1 MSAAIS
7 GTMRVA
13 AVQFD
18 MRPVATVA
26 EFMFR
31 CDYFIAMAAGNAV
44 DVLLFPELF
53 TMPLLPRLPG
63 TTIAERLA
71 QGTPALLQAFREMA
85 SRHQI
90 DVILGSHLTV
100 QDGHLRN
107 VAHLV
112 RRDGTVATQAKLH
125 ITPSELEHWQVA
137 GGDRVEV
144 FATTKGHIAILIC
157 YDIEFPELAR
167 IATAKGADVIFV
179 PFNTDLRS
187 GYVRVRACAQA
198 RCIEDNTYCVL
209 AGAVGHLAGV
219 PGCDQHYAQSCVL
232 TPSDLPFARDGIAV
246 EAAVGVECMIVQ
258 DLDLALVRRTRA
270 GGSVRTWADRRPDLY
285 RLTYLGEGAT
295 REI

>member
-1 MSAAIS
+1 
-7 GTMRVA
+7 MRVA

-31 CDYFIAMAAGNAV
+31 CDYFIAAAAGHAV

-53 TMPLLPRLPG
+53 TNPLLPRLPG
-63 TTIAERLA
+63 ATVRERVQ
-71 QGTPALLQAFREMA
+71 QGTPALLQAFRELA
-85 SRHQI
+85 VRHQV
-90 DVILGSHLTV
+90 DVIAGSHLTV
-100 QDGHLRN
+100 QDGRLRN
-107 VAHLV
+107 VAHLL
-112 RRDGTVATQAKLH
+112 RRDGTISTQAKLH
-125 ITPSELEHWQVA
+125 ITPDERQSWQVE

-144 FATTKGHIAILIC
+144 FATAKGRIAILIC

-219 PGCDQHYAQSCVL
+219 AGVDQHYAQSCVL
-232 TPSDLPFARDGIAV
+232 TPSDLLFARDGIAA
-246 EAAVGVECMIVQ
+246 EAEPGIEAMIVQ
-258 DLDLALVRRTRA
+258 DLDLGLIRRTRA
-270 GGSVRTWADRRPDLY
+270 GGTVRTWADRRPDLY
-285 RLTYLGEGAT
+285 RLTYLGEGTAQ
-295 REI
+295 EI